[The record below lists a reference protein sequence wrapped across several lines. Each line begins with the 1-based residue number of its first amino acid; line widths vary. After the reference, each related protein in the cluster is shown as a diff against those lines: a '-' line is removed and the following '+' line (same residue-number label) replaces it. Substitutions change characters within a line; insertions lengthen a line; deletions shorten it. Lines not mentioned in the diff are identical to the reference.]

1 MMTILKTTN
10 NGDFDDVNV
19 RRILTLD
26 KYHDVFISL
35 GLLQLDSASVGTLRS
50 V

>member
-26 KYHDVFISL
+26 KCFPNSEARV
-35 GLLQLDSASVGTLRS
+35 LLS
-50 V
+50 